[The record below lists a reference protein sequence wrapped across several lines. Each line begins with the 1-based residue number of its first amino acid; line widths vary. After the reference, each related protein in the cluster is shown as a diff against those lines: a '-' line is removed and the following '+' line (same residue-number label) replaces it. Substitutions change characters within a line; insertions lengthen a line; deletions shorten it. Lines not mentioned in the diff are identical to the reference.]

1 MARRKSGE
9 SAANKG
15 GMAFGRNLMVLG
27 TAIFCIGA
35 YATFMGAMTLTWPR
49 VAATVTSAELLRQSA
64 STTRRVDGAQ
74 EESWNSF
81 HVLFRYRV
89 ADREYVAGGV
99 EPYDLGMQNSAGAAK
114 MKERYSVGMS
124 VEVAYDANNPATAYL
139 EPGPSSFALAL
150 TGVGSFMV
158 LVGFWVRRKAAEGIG
173 AMNERGATE
182 TTTKAINDDDAI

>member
-1 MARRKSGE
+1 MARRKSVRGT
-9 SAANKG
+9 ANKG

-27 TAIFCIGA
+27 TMIFGIGA

-49 VAATVTSAELLRQSA
+49 VSATITSAELLRQSA
-64 STTRRVDGAQ
+64 PATRRTGGAQ

-89 ADREYVAGGV
+89 ADRDYVAGGV

-114 MKERYSVGMS
+114 MKERHPVGTTA
-124 VEVAYDANNPATAYL
+124 EVAYDPGNPAAAYL

-150 TGVGSFMV
+150 TGIGSFMA
-158 LVGFWVRRKAAEGIG
+158 LVGFWVRRKSAAGIG
-173 AMNERGATE
+173 TMNEEGATE
-182 TTTKAINDDDAI
+182 RITKARNDGDVI